1 MYSESRT
8 LAVLIDAENVE
19 LPLIERVLAE
29 ANRHGTVKVSR
40 AYGNWKSRRMSK
52 WVMCLNLHNIKM
64 VQPEQASAK
73 NSADCAL
80 IQDAEVMLRPGEV
93 DGFCIVASDNDY
105 SGLVAQ
111 IRYKKAF
118 VMGIGTR
125 DNSPSFSGE
134 CDVFK
139 YAECLPRLI
148 KPADAAYDRVD
159 IHLIDKIHCAIDSS
173 PPLEG
178 GWVRLADV
186 TNRLSGLYTHHYC
199 HKKILPLIETYPE
212 EFAIREGET
221 DGNSVVYYV
230 KPRRAHHPP
239 KA

>member
-1 MYSESRT
+1 MDSKSRA
-8 LAVLIDAENVE
+8 LAVLIDAENAE

-40 AYGNWKSRRMSK
+40 AYGDWESSRMSK
-52 WVMCLNLHNIKM
+52 WVMCLASHGIKM

-80 IQDAEVMLRPGEV
+80 IQDAEAMLRSGEV

-105 SGLVAQ
+105 SGLVAR
-111 IRYKKAF
+111 IHDKKAF

-125 DNSPSFSGE
+125 DNSPSFSEE

-139 YAECLPRLI
+139 YAECLPRLT
-148 KPADAAYDRVD
+148 KPADAAYSRADRY
-159 IHLIDKIHCAIDSS
+159 LIDKIHDAIGSS

-186 TNRLSGLYTHHYC
+186 ANRLPGLDTHYYC
-199 HKKILPLIETYPE
+199 HKKMLPLIETYPE
-212 EFAIREGET
+212 EFATREGET
-221 DGNSVVYYV
+221 DGNSVIYYV
-230 KPRRAHHPP
+230 RPGRARHPST
-239 KA
+239 A